1 MRSPFNYDKI
11 KRLMRF
17 VIQRV
22 QRASVTVENK
32 VIGEIG
38 RGYMVLVGVCDADDA
53 SVADKMVDKMI
64 KLRINEDSEG
74 KTNLALADVG
84 GELLMVSQFTLYA
97 NCRKG
102 NRPSFVDAGDPEK
115 ANALY
120 EYILERCRQQVAVV
134 EKGEFGADMKVELVN
149 DGPFTIVLDSE
160 QLGM

>member
-1 MRSPFNYDKI
+1 MK
-11 KRLMRF
+11 M

-22 QRASVTVENK
+22 QHASVTVDNK
-32 VIGEIG
+32 IIGKIG
-38 RGYMVLVGVCDADDA
+38 RGYMVLVGVCEADNEA
-53 SVADKMVDKMI
+53 VADRMVDKMI
-64 KLRINEDSEG
+64 KLRINEDAEG

-97 NCRKG
+97 NCKKG

-120 EYILERCRQQVAVV
+120 EYILERCRQQVDVV
-134 EKGEFGADMKVELVN
+134 EQGEFGADMKVELLN

-160 QLGM
+160 QLGFNTED